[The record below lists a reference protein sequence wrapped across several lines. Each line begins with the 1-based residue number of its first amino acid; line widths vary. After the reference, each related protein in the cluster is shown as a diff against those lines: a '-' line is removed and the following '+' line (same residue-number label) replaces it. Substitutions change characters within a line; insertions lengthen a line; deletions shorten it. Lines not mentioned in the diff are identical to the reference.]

1 MIHHMK
7 KRGARRSSGGLVF
20 LLILI
25 ILAMAIYLYYNQILG
40 YLENNQMFQTI
51 ENITMQ
57 FINESQQAFNIIQNS
72 LNGNISINNLYTS
85 NNQNNTNTLSNVGQN
100 SSSITSSTQ
109 TYIGGGSSNGR
120 HLIR

>member
-1 MIHHMK
+1 
-7 KRGARRSSGGLVF
+7 
-20 LLILI
+20 
-25 ILAMAIYLYYNQILG
+25 
-40 YLENNQMFQTI
+40 MFQTI

-109 TYIGGGSSNGR
+109 TYIGGGSSSNGR

>member
-7 KRGARRSSGGLVF
+7 KRGVRGSSGGLVF

-25 ILAMAIYLYYNQILG
+25 ILAIVVYLYHNQILG

-51 ENITMQ
+51 ENSTMR

-72 LNGNISINNLYTS
+72 LNGNISLNNLYTS
-85 NNQNNTNTLSNVGQN
+85 NNSV
-100 SSSITSSTQ
+100 
-109 TYIGGGSSNGR
+109 
-120 HLIR
+120 